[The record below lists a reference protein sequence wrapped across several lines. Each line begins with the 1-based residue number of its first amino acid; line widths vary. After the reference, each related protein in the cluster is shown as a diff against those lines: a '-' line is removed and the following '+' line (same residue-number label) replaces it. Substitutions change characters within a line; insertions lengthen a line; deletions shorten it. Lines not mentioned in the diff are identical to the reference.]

1 MNQPSAELRIW
12 RAWACLH
19 LAEKCSTMNYPRDSE
34 QIKKENLIIPTIEQ
48 TLEEISALA
57 ESEEHEMLAKLL
69 I

>member
-1 MNQPSAELRIW
+1 
-12 RAWACLH
+12 
-19 LAEKCSTMNYPRDSE
+19 MNYPRDSE